1 MRTSCVVL
9 ALVLLAAFVAP
20 ASAAF
25 ELRTWATPAAAPA
38 DGSPLCASTS
48 FTLRSR
54 LGGPFAGSAEST
66 SFSLWGCSAYTPVE
80 GIFFASVTDPLVV
93 TLRWSI
99 DYLGEAVGF
108 NIYRSTSADGVF
120 DRVNEEI
127 LDPDLPGVYEDRTV
141 WPETGFW
148 YELYVVRQDGSPDGF
163 EEKVGFELAS
173 VTTGGRLVTH
183 LFPPSPNPF
192 RGETVIMHD
201 IAADVGPPRLMIYDV
216 SGRVVKTFAGTP
228 EKSGRHEVTW
238 DGTND
243 SGQRVV
249 SGVYFCSLE
258 TGEKRETRRIVLLK

>member
-9 ALVLLAAFVAP
+9 ALVLLVAVVVP
-20 ASAAF
+20 ASGAF

-38 DGSPLCASTS
+38 DGSPLCTSTS

-99 DYLGEAVGF
+99 DYLGEAEGF
-108 NIYRSTSADGVF
+108 NIYRSTSVDGLF
-120 DRVNEEI
+120 ERVNEKI
-127 LDPDLPGVYEDRTV
+127 LEPDLPGVYVDRTV
-141 WPETGFW
+141 WPQTEFW
-148 YELYVVRQDGSPDGF
+148 YELYVVRVDGS
-163 EEKVGFELAS
+163 EEKVGFEPAS
-173 VTTGGRLVTH
+173 VMTGGRLVTH

-201 IAADVGPPRLMIYDV
+201 IAADSGPPRLTIYDV
-216 SGRVVKTFAGTP
+216 SGRVVKTFASMP
-228 EKSGRHEVTW
+228 ERSGRYELTW

-243 SGQRVV
+243 NGQRVV

-258 TGEKRETRRIVLLK
+258 TGKNRETRRIVLLK

>member
-1 MRTSCVVL
+1 MRTPCIVL
-9 ALVLLAAFVAP
+9 ALVLLAAFVVP
-20 ASAAF
+20 SSAAF

-38 DGSPLCASTS
+38 DGGPLCTSTS

-80 GIFFASVTDPLVV
+80 GIFFASITNPLVV
-93 TLRWSI
+93 TLRWSA
-99 DYLGEAVGF
+99 DYLGPAEGF
-108 NIYRSTSADGVF
+108 NIYRSTSEDGLF
-120 DRVNEEI
+120 EKVNEET
-127 LDPDLPGVYEDRTV
+127 LDPDLPGVYVDRTV
-141 WPETGFW
+141 WPETEFW
-148 YELYVVRQDGSPDGF
+148 YELYVVRPDGS
-163 EEKVGFELAS
+163 EEKVGFEPVS
-173 VTTGGRLVTH
+173 VATGGRLMTR

-201 IAADVGPPRLMIYDV
+201 IAADAGAPRLMIYDV

-228 EKSGRHEVTW
+228 ERSGRYEVTW

-243 SGQRVV
+243 NGQRVV

-258 TGEKRETRRIVLLK
+258 TGEQRETRRIVLLR